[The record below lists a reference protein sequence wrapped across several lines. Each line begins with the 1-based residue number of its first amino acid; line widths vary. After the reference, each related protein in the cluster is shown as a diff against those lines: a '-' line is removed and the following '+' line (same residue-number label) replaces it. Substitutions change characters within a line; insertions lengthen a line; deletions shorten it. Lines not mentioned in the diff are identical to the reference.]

1 LSANLGG
8 KLIQVAGASSSKA
21 TMLDSVAALVVLLFF
36 FGGPPHK
43 IKENNVKTGS
53 LHQGINVKTCKQPF
67 HGLVVFGPIIE
78 ALY

>member
-1 LSANLGG
+1 VQTLVENSYKWPVHHHQKQQCL
-8 KLIQVAGASSSKA
+8 
-21 TMLDSVAALVVLLFF
+21 TPWLVVLLFF
-36 FGGPPHK
+36 FGGPLHK
-43 IKENNVKTGS
+43 IKGNNVKTGS

>member
-1 LSANLGG
+1 MENSY
-8 KLIQVAGASSSKA
+8 KFAGASSSKA

-36 FGGPPHK
+36 LGGPLHK

-53 LHQGINVKTCKQPF
+53 LHQGIINVKTCKQPF

-78 ALY
+78 VLY